1 MKMTASQRATI
12 HNAAD
17 YIGRA
22 KNFVTDLDDSAKLEK
37 LSEDELD
44 YKLKVL
50 RSYLSIAHG
59 FVKHVCD
66 ERKKVKQ

>member
-17 YIGRA
+17 YINRA
-22 KNFVTDLDDSAKLEK
+22 KKFVGEMDDPKELEK
-37 LSEDELD
+37 LSDEQLD
-44 YKLKVL
+44 YKLRVL
-50 RSYLSIAHG
+50 RSYLGIAHG

-66 ERKKVKQ
+66 ERKK